1 MKTIANLILITIFI
15 YPFTAIAHLR
25 WFTED
30 QTESKTKFEFDHIYF
45 SLIILAIGYCL
56 TCLFIELKSKK
67 NITLSK
73 IMNKGITFN
82 GFEWE
87 ILKGSIVLM
96 LILNI
101 IHGVYIAP
109 NLDPTIIGKD
119 LCILIQALIIVC
131 STIHNLLL
139 FSSIIFCLSLTLIN
153 FGFNLSIDYI
163 PEFLAIA
170 LCFFAIELNRFRD
183 FKLLRNFKRHI
194 NQDLPCRILR
204 LFFGIQLVVL
214 AIHNKFLNPDL
225 GLLFLRD
232 YPFVNFVKGIGLHF
246 FDDIYFVFSAG
257 LAELCFGLLLI
268 LNISTRFVSLCV
280 IFFFSVTSII
290 FGIHELTG
298 HLPIIFGLIIV
309 FLHSNNGK
317 GIKNTEIS
325 EWSPNNYSLSK
336 SST

>member
-1 MKTIANLILITIFI
+1 MKTIANLTSTIIFI
-15 YPFTAIAHLR
+15 YPFSALAHLR

-30 QTESKTKFEFDHIYF
+30 QAKVKTTFEFDHIYF
-45 SLIILAIGYCL
+45 FLIILAIGYCL
-56 TCLFIELKSKK
+56 ICLFLEIRSKK
-67 NITLSK
+67 NITISK
-73 IMNKGITFN
+73 IMNRSITFN

-109 NLDPTIIGKD
+109 NLDPAVIGKD

-153 FGFNLSIDYI
+153 FGFGLSIDYI

-170 LCFFAIELNRFRD
+170 LCFFAIELNKFRNIN
-183 FKLLRNFKRHI
+183 LLKNFKRYI
-194 NQDLPCRILR
+194 NKDLPCQILR
-204 LFFGIQLVVL
+204 LFFGVQLVVL
-214 AIHNKFLNPDL
+214 AIHNKFMNPDL
-225 GLLFLRD
+225 GLFFLRD

-280 IFFFSVTSII
+280 IFFFSVTSVI

-317 GIKNTEIS
+317 DIKNAENS